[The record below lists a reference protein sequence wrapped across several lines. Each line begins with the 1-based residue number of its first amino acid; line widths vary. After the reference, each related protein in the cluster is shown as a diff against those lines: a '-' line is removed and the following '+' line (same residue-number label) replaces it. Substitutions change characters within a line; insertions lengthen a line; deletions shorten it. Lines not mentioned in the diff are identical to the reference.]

1 MEMCYLI
8 IGFGVAG
15 KGVAAYLE
23 KKGLAFEVG
32 DDAIK
37 APLDPLSDEGALF
50 WSKINCAIVSPGVGE
65 KSTWL
70 RRAKEACVKI
80 ESEANFI
87 LPKIKAPL
95 YAITGTNGKTTTTL
109 FIEWALNQKGVLAK
123 ACGNVGYSL
132 GEFLCACEAKSS
144 HKDKSPLLPIGI
156 VELSSYQLEG
166 LEGSFFEGG
175 AFLNL
180 TPDHLDRHKTLE
192 AYAKAKANLSFCMK
206 PGKKLWVQKRV
217 FATYK
222 PFLSAS
228 AKPYSTD
235 ALLGIEQSACNMPKH
250 SLENALASA
259 HILSDFGIS
268 LEETLELYKAFPK
281 PEHRQELAFEIEG
294 VRFINDSKATNL
306 AAVEAAFEAEKS
318 SRIWLI
324 AGGFDKGEDFKLL
337 NIDTQRLLGVIALG
351 QTAPNV
357 MEAFKGICL
366 TYLAK
371 DLNDAIQYV
380 RHKACPNESVL
391 FSPGCS
397 SFDMFENYI
406 DRGKQFK
413 YTVERSSFQGEQ
425 L

>member
-15 KGVAAYLE
+15 RGVAAYLE
-23 KKGLAFEVG
+23 KKGLCFEVG

-37 APLDPLSDEGALF
+37 APLDPLSNEGALF
-50 WSKINCAIVSPGVGE
+50 WSKIDCAIVSPGVGE

-70 RRAKEACVKI
+70 RRAKEAHIKI

-109 FIEWALNQKGVLAK
+109 FIEWALNQKGVLAR

-132 GEFLCACEAKSS
+132 GEFLCECEAKNS
-144 HKDKSPLLPIGI
+144 HKDNEPLLPIGI
-156 VELSSYQLEG
+156 VELSSYQLDG
-166 LEGSFFEGG
+166 LKGAFFDGG

-192 AYAKAKANLSFCMK
+192 AYAKAKANLSFCIK
-206 PGKKLWVQKRV
+206 EGKNLWVQKGV

-222 PFLSAS
+222 PFLSVS

-235 ALLGIEQSACNMPKH
+235 ALIQKSGCNMPKH
-250 SLENALASA
+250 SLENAVASA

-268 LEETLELYKAFPK
+268 LEETLELYQAFPK

-306 AAVEAAFEAEKS
+306 AAVEAAFEAEKGS
-318 SRIWLI
+318 HIWLI
-324 AGGFDKGEDFKLL
+324 AGGFDKGEDFKSLD
-337 NIDTQRLLGVIALG
+337 IDTQRLLGVIALG

-357 MEAFKGICL
+357 MEAFKDICP

-371 DLNDAIQYV
+371 DLNDAIWYV
-380 RHKACPNESVL
+380 RQKARPNESVL